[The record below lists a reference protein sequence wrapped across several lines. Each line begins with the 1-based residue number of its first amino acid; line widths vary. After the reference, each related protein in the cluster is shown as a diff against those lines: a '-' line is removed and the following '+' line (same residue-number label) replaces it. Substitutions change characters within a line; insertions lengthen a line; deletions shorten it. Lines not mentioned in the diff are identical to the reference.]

1 MVTAYVLIKV
11 NTSDVDRLLDD
22 ISSIENIQDAH
33 IVAGDV
39 DVIAKIEVESP
50 EDVKEIVADQIQGLD
65 GIENTETYISM
76 E

>member
-50 EDVKEIVADQIQGLD
+50 EDVKGIVADRIQSLD

>member
-39 DVIAKIEVESP
+39 DVIAKIDVESP
-50 EDVKEIVADQIQGLD
+50 EDVKEIVADQIQSLD
-65 GIENTETYISM
+65 GVENTETYISM